1 MLVATLDPS
10 SWDIVPSSMDG
21 IVLLGMA
28 AAAVAAAG
36 TLAILL
42 VAIAAGITRRWHR

>member
-28 AAAVAAAG
+28 TAAG